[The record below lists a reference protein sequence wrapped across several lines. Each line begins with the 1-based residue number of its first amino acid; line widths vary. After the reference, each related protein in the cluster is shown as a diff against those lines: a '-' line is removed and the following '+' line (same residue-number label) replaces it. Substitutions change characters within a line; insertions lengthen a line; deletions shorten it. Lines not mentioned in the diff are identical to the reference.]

1 MSIARATRCEY
12 PVESVDVRAYTIP
25 TESPESDGTLQWKA
39 TTLVYVEVHS
49 GDITGVGFTYADVST
64 AKLIESMLANVLI
77 GKDAMQ
83 TGWRWGEMCGAIRNL
98 GRDGITS
105 MAIAAVDIALWDF
118 KGKALGVPT
127 VALLGQARAS
137 VPIYG
142 SGGFTSYSVERLCEQ
157 LHGWVAEGI
166 PRVKMKIGRDPAAD
180 LKRIAAARSA
190 IGEEA
195 ELFVDANGAY
205 SVKQALDQAR
215 HFAAQRVSW
224 YEEPVYHQ
232 DFEGLR
238 NVRSAAPACMD
249 VASGEY
255 GYGLFDFSR
264 MVEGETVDV
273 LQADATRCA
282 GFSGLLAVDGLC
294 QTRMLP
300 LSTHCAPYVH
310 LHAAAACKQLRHM
323 EYFFD
328 HVRIERMLFDGAAEP
343 IGGALQPD
351 MDRPGIGLEIK
362 RADAERFSV

>member
-1 MSIARATRCEY
+1 M
-12 PVESVDVRAYTIP
+12 ESVDVCAYTIP
-25 TESPESDGTLQWKA
+25 TDGPESDGTLQWNS

-49 GDITGVGFTYADVST
+49 GNITGVGFTYADIST
-64 AKLIESMLANVLI
+64 AKLIQSMLADVLI

-83 TGWRWGEMCGAIRNL
+83 TGWRWGELCGVIRNL

-105 MAIAAVDIALWDF
+105 MAISALDIALWDF
-118 KGKALGVPT
+118 KGKALGVP
-127 VALLGQARAS
+127 VCALLGQARTS

-142 SGGFTSYSVERLCEQ
+142 SGGFTSYSVDRLCEQ

-166 PRVKMKIGRDPAAD
+166 GRVKMKIGRDPAAD

-190 IGEEA
+190 IGEDA

-205 SVKQALDQAR
+205 SCKQALRQAEQ
-215 HFAAQRVSW
+215 FAEQRVSW

-238 NVRSAAPACMD
+238 RVRAAAPACMD
-249 VASGEY
+249 VAAGEY
-255 GYGLFDFSR
+255 GYGLYHFSR
-264 MVEGETVDV
+264 MLEAETVDV

-300 LSTHCAPYVH
+300 LSTHCAPYVQ

-343 IGGALQPD
+343 IDGMLAPD
-351 MDRPGIGLEIK
+351 MSRPGIGLELK
-362 RADAERFSV
+362 RADAERYAL